1 MTLIIILINSLD
13 INFDINTIRTSD
25 AYNDIIPVIEKTI
38 NIKIKFFKLSVLNN
52 FNS

>member
-1 MTLIIILINSLD
+1 MTLIIILINS
-13 INFDINTIRTSD
+13 FDINADISPIKTSD
-25 AYNDIIPVIEKTI
+25 IYNDIIPVIEKTR